1 MNTRAIAITGS
12 TLTITALLAAFGPT
26 GIAFAASTPSPMSS
40 SSTMMSKASKG
51 DISFTQMMVPHHQ
64 QAVQMADL
72 ALKNAKSQH
81 VIALATQ
88 IEAAQKPEINKM
100 QGWLKGWGA
109 SVTASSNSTMPGMD
123 MGSTSPGM
131 MTDTQMTNLSHA
143 HGASFDTMWLQMMI
157 AHHQG
162 AITDAKQVLK
172 TTKNADVKK
181 MAQAIIS
188 GQNVEISTM
197 KQLLAR

>member
-26 GIAFAASTPSPMSS
+26 GIAFAASSPSPMSS
-40 SSTMMSKASKG
+40 SSTMMSKGSKG

-88 IEAAQKPEINKM
+88 IKAAQKPEINKM

-131 MTDTQMTNLSHA
+131 MTDTQMTNRSHA

-162 AITDAKQVLK
+162 ASTDAKQVLK

-188 GQNVEISTM
+188 GQNAEISTM
-197 KQLLAR
+197 KQLLAK

>member
-1 MNTRAIAITGS
+1 MNRRIAAATCS
-12 TLTITALLAAFGPT
+12 ALTITALLAGGST
-26 GIAFAASTPSPMSS
+26 GIAFAASSPSPMSS
-40 SSTMMSKASKG
+40 SSTMMSKGSKG

-72 ALKNAKSQH
+72 ALKNAKSQQ
-81 VIALATQ
+81 VITLATQ
-88 IEAAQKPEINKM
+88 IKAAQKPEINKM

-188 GQNVEISTM
+188 GQNAEISTM
-197 KQLLAR
+197 KQLLAK